1 MANSAPSEDSDTRND
16 RAHSE
21 GRGEAIQKWFED
33 NWAQILFF
41 IGGLALYL
49 LLGLFLWWLLQRYVD
64 PSAIK
69 DPSKEAT
76 AKKDLL
82 QALGLIMAGVAGAIG
97 IFFTWRGQTQARE
110 AQEDN
115 QVNTLAQLENA
126 REQLELAQRSQEDNQ
141 RATLA
146 QLEQSR
152 NELAVS
158 REGQITD
165 RFTKA
170 IEQMGAS
177 SNEGKNLEMRL
188 GGIHAL
194 ERISRES
201 ENDYWSIMEILSAY
215 VREHAPRDPA
225 AGADSD
231 KGLAEAVL
239 DKGVAKRVVLDR
251 LPFRHAEVD
260 IQAILDT
267 IGRRSRIYMQDEGQ
281 LRIRLDETDLRGAT
295 FFRANLTGVW
305 FGKADLRGA
314 YFEECNLDGAVFG
327 KANLEHTVFQTVNLQ
342 VAYGLSQE
350 QIEQAFGYETELPG
364 HLSKPAHWV

>member
-1 MANSAPSEDSDTRND
+1 LRVLVIAPSS
-16 RAHSE
+16 
-21 GRGEAIQKWFED
+21 
-33 NWAQILFF
+33 
-41 IGGLALYL
+41 
-49 LLGLFLWWLLQRYVD
+49 
-64 PSAIK
+64 
-69 DPSKEAT
+69 
-76 AKKDLL
+76 
-82 QALGLIMAGVAGAIG
+82 
-97 IFFTWRGQTQARE
+97 
-110 AQEDN
+110 
-115 QVNTLAQLENA
+115 
-126 REQLELAQRSQEDNQ
+126 QRSEPPSDP
-141 RATLA
+141 
-146 QLEQSR
+146 E
-152 NELAVS
+152 
-158 REGQITD
+158 
-165 RFTKA
+165 RFK
-170 IEQMGAS
+170 QMGAS